1 MIITPIAKFLRM
13 LRLNNNEVL
22 KDMADKLGLSTA
34 LISSIETGKKKASDN
49 FREKVINKYNLS
61 NEEIKELDDAIV
73 RTNIRELNE
82 VTLKTNNLD
91 ENREDLAVAF
101 ARYFSDLDEDST
113 NKIKK
118 ILEKNNKWFLFI

>member
-34 LISSIETGKKKASDN
+34 LISSIETGRKKASDN

>member
-22 KDMADKLGLSTA
+22 KDMADKLELSTA

-61 NEEIKELDDAIV
+61 NEEIKELDEAIV

-118 ILEKNNKWFLFI
+118 ILEKNNK